1 MCIYIYMYVYI
12 YIYIYIYLCVCIYI
26 YIYIYIYIW
35 LIYPNACDGASRWGT
50 TRLATPEPNCSLE
63 RCVPEKGRYIKYMY
77 LYFTPPPQNRCQGAA
92 NLLTHFLYSPHPS
105 CMPLSQRPSSPSFFT
120 GNTLHTQTYTTT
132 TQRYESTSLD

>member
-1 MCIYIYMYVYI
+1 MAHLSQCMRRRLSLGNNTIGDAGAKLLSGALRAREGQVYKIYVFI
-12 YIYIYIYLCVCIYI
+12 
-26 YIYIYIYIW
+26 
-35 LIYPNACDGASRWGT
+35 
-50 TRLATPEPNCSLE
+50 
-63 RCVPEKGRYIKYMY
+63 
-77 LYFTPPPQNRCQGAA
+77 FHPPPQNRCQGAA